1 MNSRRFY
8 YLLLGCLGLMLIAAL
23 AGAYFGRES
32 LVTRNAELSKLK
44 ARVTAL
50 DNQERSLV
58 LAKKDIEQYKELQ
71 DVAESIVPQ
80 EKDQARTVRELVSI
94 AESVG
99 VTVNTISFPS
109 SNLGDETKKTTS
121 APAVSQVEQVKG
133 IPGLFEL
140 DLTVSSTVPIDFSTL
155 NSFLERLETNR
166 RTSSISTITITPE
179 QDGSMLTFELTLKIY
194 IKP

>member
-1 MNSRRFY
+1 MSSKRFY
-8 YLLLGCLGLMLIAAL
+8 YLLVGCLGLLLIAAL

-44 ARVTAL
+44 ARVVAL

-109 SNLGDETKKTTS
+109 SNLGDKTKKTTS
-121 APAVSQVEQVKG
+121 APGVSQVEPVKG

-140 DLTVSSTVPIDFSTL
+140 DLTVSSTVPVDFPTL

-166 RTSSISTITITPE
+166 RTSSISTITIIPE
-179 QDGSMLTFELTLKIY
+179 QDSSLLTFELTLKIY